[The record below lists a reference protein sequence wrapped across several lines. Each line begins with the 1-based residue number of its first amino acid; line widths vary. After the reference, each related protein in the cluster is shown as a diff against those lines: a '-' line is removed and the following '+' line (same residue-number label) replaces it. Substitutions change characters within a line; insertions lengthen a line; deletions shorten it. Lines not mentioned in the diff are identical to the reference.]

1 MGFLTPDA
9 PKVDP
14 VEIVPPVAPI
24 EDASVEFAGEDDSLK
39 KKKTGKS
46 SLKLPLADTA
56 STGLRI

>member
-9 PKVDP
+9 PTPEP

-24 EDASVEFAGEDDSLK
+24 EEASVQIGGEDDTLK

-46 SLKLPLADTA
+46 SLKLPLAETPNV
-56 STGLRI
+56 GLKV